1 MNKKSSELT
10 KAILET
16 ASDMLDCEVISEKD
30 YEKITM
36 RHLKKGKLQKIDP
49 MTSEEIRSLREQAH
63 LSQAAFAS
71 YLNLTVG
78 YISQLERGLKE
89 PTGAV
94 LILLDVIRRRGLDV
108 ILH

>member
-1 MNKKSSELT
+1 MNKKSSRLT

-16 ASDMLDCEVISEKD
+16 ASDMVNCGVLREKD

-36 RHLKKGKLQKIDP
+36 RHLKKGKLPIIDP

-94 LILLDVIRRRGLDV
+94 LALLNVIRRRGLEV

>member
-1 MNKKSSELT
+1 MNKKSRLT

-16 ASDMLDCEVISEKD
+16 ASDMADCGILDQKD

-36 RHLKKGKLQKIDP
+36 RHLKGKLPVIDP
-49 MTSEEIRSLREQAH
+49 INSEEIRSLREQAH

-78 YISQLERGLKE
+78 YISQLERGLKK

-94 LILLDVIRRRGLDV
+94 LTLLDIIRRKGFDV

>member
-1 MNKKSSELT
+1 MNRKSRLT
-10 KAILET
+10 QAILET
-16 ASDMLDCEVISEKD
+16 ADDMVNCGIIEEKD
-30 YEKITM
+30 HKKITM
-36 RHLKKGKLQKIDP
+36 RHLKKANLPIIDP
-49 MTSEEIRSLREQAH
+49 MTSEEIKSLREQAH

-94 LILLDVIRRRGLDV
+94 LTLLNVIRRKGFEV

>member
-1 MNKKSSELT
+1 MSKKKSRMTE
-10 KAILET
+10 AILET
-16 ASDMLDCEVISEKD
+16 AGDMAALGIMTQKD

-36 RHLKKGKLQKIDP
+36 RHLKKQKQPAIDP
-49 MTSEEIRSLREQAH
+49 MSGGEIRSLRENSH

-71 YLNLTVG
+71 YLNLSVG

-94 LILLDVIRRRGLDV
+94 LALLNVIRRRGVDV

>member
-1 MNKKSSELT
+1 MNKKANRLT

-16 ASDMLDCEVISEKD
+16 ADDMVNCGIINKKD

-36 RHLKKGKLQKIDP
+36 RHLKKGKQPKIDP
-49 MTSEEIRSLREQAH
+49 ITREEIKSLREHAH

-94 LILLDVIRRRGLDV
+94 LTLLNIIRRRGFDV
-108 ILH
+108 VMH

>member
-1 MNKKSSELT
+1 MNKKSRLAE
-10 KAILET
+10 AILET
-16 ASDMLDCEVISEKD
+16 ASGMADCGVIDKEG

-36 RHLKKGKLQKIDP
+36 RHLKGKLPVMDP
-49 MTSEEIRSLREQAH
+49 MTSEEIKSLREQAH

-78 YISQLERGLKE
+78 YISQLERGVKE

-94 LILLDVIRRRGLDV
+94 LALLNIIRRRGLDV